1 MPLSELFS
9 GRNIARS
16 SSPGA
21 GEDLLAMSAGDCCS
35 FFLPPPFNPFSPFK
49 FIPKL
54 NQLTMLTPPGKSV
67 GLATEAYLNFC

>member
-1 MPLSELFS
+1 
-9 GRNIARS
+9 
-16 SSPGA
+16 
-21 GEDLLAMSAGDCCS
+21 MSAGDCCS